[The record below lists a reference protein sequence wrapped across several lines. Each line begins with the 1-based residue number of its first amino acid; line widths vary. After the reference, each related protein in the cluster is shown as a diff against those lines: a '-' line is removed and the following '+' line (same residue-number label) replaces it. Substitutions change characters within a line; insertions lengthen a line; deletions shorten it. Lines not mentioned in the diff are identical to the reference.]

1 MNGSIVQFGGER
13 RSHVTIKNKESQMAM
28 FSLPHELQP
37 DALGPGAAGASSE
50 PVVPQVSLWYPKF
63 TDRIYAREQ
72 LA

>member
-37 DALGPGAAGASSE
+37 DALGPGAVGASSE
-50 PVVPQVSLWYPKF
+50 PVVPQVY
-63 TDRIYAREQ
+63 R
-72 LA
+72 

>member
-37 DALGPGAAGASSE
+37 DALGLE
-50 PVVPQVSLWYPKF
+50 QQVHQVNLWYPKF